1 MHLQDEGL
9 PCEILQRAQDT
20 EYVDSFDDVFRSAG
34 SKIKKASPRS
44 PNLQAFVERVI
55 QRRKHEVLNA
65 FCMVN
70 EQYLDQILRIGGA
83 GTISGA
89 ATPAGIICH
98 LYVTMM
104 SRRSWISRKS
114 RSSATANSAAI

>member
-44 PNLQAFVERVI
+44 PNLQGFVERVI
-55 QRRKHEVLNA
+55 LRRKHEVLNA

-70 EQYLDQILRIGGA
+70 EQYLD
-83 GTISGA
+83 
-89 ATPAGIICH
+89 H
-98 LYVTMM
+98 
-104 SRRSWISRKS
+104 KF
-114 RSSATANSAAI
+114 